1 MTKTSKICSKLQ
13 NLFTLKALLYFLQST
28 TFYEMKTKPEIYIA
42 GEGIDLVTTCGHTMI
57 YDFINFN

>member
-13 NLFTLKALLYFLQST
+13 NLFTLKALLHFLQST
-28 TFYEMKTKPEIYIA
+28 TLYEMKTKPEIYIA
-42 GEGIDLVTTCGHTMI
+42 GEGIDLVTTCRHTMI